1 MRLSTKAEYAVR
13 AMVDL
18 SLYSSGRPVSLR
30 EISLREGIPL
40 NYLEQ
45 LFFRLKKGDIVR
57 SIRGA
62 NGGYL
67 LARESS
73 RIRLSDIITTV
84 EEPLNPV
91 SCLDA
96 GSGGCERSSHCATQR
111 VWQGLGN
118 RIREFLESISLEE
131 LTRDAGSLVGRTAGE
146 RRTAL

>member
-18 SLYSSGRPVSLR
+18 SLNSSGRPVSLR
-30 EISLREGIPL
+30 EISHREGIPL

-45 LFFRLKKGDIVR
+45 LFFRLKKGNIVQ

-73 RIRLSDIITTV
+73 LIRLSDIITTV

-91 SCLDA
+91 SCLDG
-96 GSGGCERSSHCATQR
+96 GSGGCERSSHCATQQ
-111 VWQGLGN
+111 VWKGLGN

-131 LTRDAGSLVGRTAGE
+131 LTRDAGIMLQDRPVE
-146 RRTAL
+146 

>member
-18 SLYSSGRPVSLR
+18 SLNSAGRPVSLR

-57 SIRGA
+57 SIRGSA
-62 NGGYL
+62 GGYL
-67 LARESS
+67 LARDSAQ
-73 RIRLSDIITTV
+73 IMLSDIITTV

-91 SCLDA
+91 SCLDDG
-96 GSGGCERSSHCATQR
+96 GSGGCERSSRCVTQR
-111 VWQGLGN
+111 VWKGLGN
-118 RIREFLESISLEE
+118 RIREFLESISLAEM
-131 LTRDAGSLVGRTAGE
+131 TRDAGILLQDHSLE
-146 RRTAL
+146 